1 MNQKSA
7 MNMAFTAVDCPADTA
22 CKIGG
27 DFWGIPPPLPGDYM
41 GVMLKPP
48 LMPSSARLMTV
59 SRFSRTNSR
68 GLFLKSSVSE

>member
-27 DFWGIPPPLPGDYM
+27 DFWG
-41 GVMLKPP
+41 
-48 LMPSSARLMTV
+48 MPSSARLMTV